1 MLYLIDKII
10 KDHIIYYILAS
21 LWQGEKMSNID
32 QFELIDSVLT
42 VKASGSINTDIINDL
57 ELPIGKS
64 IAQLLN
70 DQEKNQNPETD

>member
-1 MLYLIDKII
+1 
-10 KDHIIYYILAS
+10 
-21 LWQGEKMSNID
+21 MSNID

>member
-32 QFELIDSVLT
+32 QFEFVNSVLS
-42 VKASGSINTDIINDL
+42 VKASGSINDDIINDL
-57 ELPIGKS
+57 ELPPGKS
-64 IAQLLN
+64 IAQLLH
-70 DQEKNQNPETD
+70 DQEKENNTEKS